1 LTESYNVEEDYR
13 FISLKNFYI
22 ELFKEAKDKKL
33 DIEFFKNKDEFLY
46 DYFKKIKK
54 NYISLGELI
63 AGIKFGYNRMFIINR
78 IKEDKDLEDR
88 VTSLLAELD
97 NYVLYEKRE
106 LDKEREERVQK
117 IREGKEEEV
126 IRKEKERRED
136 RKKEK
141 KK

>member
-1 LTESYNVEEDYR
+1 LYN
-13 FISLKNFYI
+13 
-22 ELFKEAKDKKL
+22 
-33 DIEFFKNKDEFLY
+33 
-46 DYFKKIKK
+46 YFKKIKK
-54 NYISLGELI
+54 NYISLEELI

-97 NYVLYEKRE
+97 KYVLYEKRE